1 MNDNTYYK
9 SCSKCGRPQTFCK
22 GDCCGEQHKGCGCQ
36 EYGPKVGGCIRQI
49 SPKCPYKAVI
59 PSVTV
64 DTAENLKDLA
74 DCFVHVSDINTTFYI
89 DDKHRIIT
97 TWAGPVEYNN
107 YDLETNP
114 LGLRSQFLIDFANE
128 RGAYYDKTG
137 AYEVFSF
144 GDNSNDEVEVDVSVG
159 SILDGNWWPAGF
171 TYGPLIDTRLDETY
185 RYDTRIMGYNVTD
198 AITIT
203 RHDTSEELSVENL
216 YNLIESGKS
225 VVVNGLPLVEAA
237 QNASGDIV
245 SENIYGVAKKARFTL
260 LNDEDPGEGFIK
272 KVTYGGII
280 LGGRYPLTFRISK
293 YFPESPSE
301 PSIFNVELDIAK
313 SITSLR

>member
-22 GDCCGEQHKGCGCQ
+22 GDCCGEQHKGCNCQ

-107 YDLETNP
+107 YDLEANP

-144 GDNSNDEVEVDVSVG
+144 GGGAADNTMYLRVTVNEDSDEDWSVAWDKDVTTGLSSDGHFCDIATLRAPESLVSFVDEA
-159 SILDGNWWPAGF
+159 DGTA
-171 TYGPLIDTRLDETY
+171 
-185 RYDTRIMGYNVTD
+185 YNANGVY
-198 AITIT
+198 A
-203 RHDTSEELSVENL
+203 LL
-216 YNLIESGKS
+216 ESGKK
-225 VVVNGLPLVEAA
+225 VVLNNVPLGAFIDGDSLDSSIIFRTTVNGVELKTKTSDYFDDAEDYFTSYTGGAFVEALNGQTRA
-237 QNASGDIV
+237 FFGTWIRRHPHDGDCEFFV
-245 SENIYGVAKKARFTL
+245 QARG
-260 LNDEDPGEGFIK
+260 PYR
-272 KVTYGGII
+272 V
-280 LGGRYPLTFRISK
+280 IS
-293 YFPESPSE
+293 
-301 PSIFNVELDIAK
+301 
-313 SITSLR
+313 